1 MPGRYACEEAGME
14 GLRQLSRCDA
24 LRETRKRRLIAIF
37 WVSMIALAWVCSLV
51 VLPPAWAQQL
61 AGAARIVVNNVS
73 GTLPTARERVV
84 MRVGIDVIPNE
95 VIDTAENSAT
105 LIAFKD
111 NTQLPIC
118 PSSEIVLDRITFDP
132 NPMLAFSLRAGCAKF
147 FSGLVLKTAL
157 INTPSA
163 QIRTSGTILT
173 VTVSARG
180 ATTVSVAE
188 GAVSVTGAGR
198 SVTVAA
204 GQSTLVLRG
213 QAPTPPVPT
222 PPEPPIVTEMNRL
235 LAMASAQDFGTR
247 AAARSPAVEAPTD
260 AGTNTF
266 TPNVDGKIQ
275 SEIAGDATP
284 AFGPC
289 VGSTGTIGSR
299 GTHGACGAAGS
310 NGTHSSAGSN
320 GTH

>member
-1 MPGRYACEEAGME
+1 
-14 GLRQLSRCDA
+14 
-24 LRETRKRRLIAIF
+24 
-37 WVSMIALAWVCSLV
+37 
-51 VLPPAWAQQL
+51 
-61 AGAARIVVNNVS
+61 
-73 GTLPTARERVV
+73 
-84 MRVGIDVIPNE
+84 MRVGIDVFPNE
-95 VIDTAENSAT
+95 VIDTAESSAT
-105 LIAFKD
+105 LIAFRD

-118 PSSEIVLDRITFDP
+118 PSSEIVLDRVTFDP
-132 NPMLAFSLRAGCAKF
+132 NPLLAFSLRIGCAKY

-188 GAVSVTGAGR
+188 GAASVTGAGR
-198 SVTVAA
+198 LVTVAP

-235 LAMASAQDFGTR
+235 LTMASAQDFGTR

-284 AFGPC
+284 AFPTAP
-289 VGSTGTIGSR
+289 SK
-299 GTHGACGAAGS
+299 GTHGGEPGS
-310 NGTHSSAGSN
+310 KGTHGGEPGSK
-320 GTH
+320 GTHGGEPGSKGTH

>member
-1 MPGRYACEEAGME
+1 MPGKCHIEGTGAG
-14 GLRQLSRCDA
+14 RFRRCTDCNDFK
-24 LRETRKRRLIAIF
+24 EMRKRLPPSI
-37 WVSMIALAWVCSLV
+37 SLLGMIALVWVCSIV
-51 VLPPAWAQQL
+51 VPLRVWAQQA

-84 MRVGIDVIPNE
+84 MRVGIDVFPNE
-95 VIDTAENSAT
+95 VIDTAESSAT
-105 LIAFKD
+105 LIAFRD
-111 NTQLPIC
+111 NAQLPIC
-118 PSSEIVLDRITFDP
+118 PSSEIVLDRVTFDP
-132 NPMLAFSLRAGCAKF
+132 NPLLAFSLRIGCAKY

-188 GAVSVTGAGR
+188 GAASVTGAGR
-198 SVTVAA
+198 LVTVAP

-235 LAMASAQDFGTR
+235 LTMASAQDFGTR

-284 AFGPC
+284 AFPIAP
-289 VGSTGTIGSR
+289 SK
-299 GTHGACGAAGS
+299 GTHGGEPGS
-310 NGTHSSAGSN
+310 KGTHGGEPGSK